1 VPAQGEL
8 TLEVSC
14 PILLKRDKTLAFLIF
29 RHSEGLG
36 NYVEG
41 AFILQKSKGAWA
53 IDDEF
58 IMGFE

>member
-1 VPAQGEL
+1 M
-8 TLEVSC
+8 
-14 PILLKRDKTLAFLIF
+14 AFLIF